1 MKFLK
6 QVIISLVRAIVRIW
20 NIFLGLIAFFLS
32 NISLKLGK
40 NILLLYP
47 IFTILTSFLT
57 FAIKKLIL
65 ALMQYPS
72 NYIYIKE
79 QGFSFFLVKKSYQNI
94 VFYGIFFITTFTTQ
108 KCDSILEPCPME
120 ISNYHNLKDFGI
132 FSYITIKK
140 LYHSMII
147 YLLLWKEII

>member
-1 MKFLK
+1 MIFLA
-6 QVIISLVRAIVRIW
+6 RAIVRIW
-20 NIFLGLIAFFLS
+20 NIFLGLITFFLL

-72 NYIYIKE
+72 NYISIKE

-94 VFYGIFFITTFTTQ
+94 VFHGIFCIKTFATQ
-108 KCDSILEPCPME
+108 KCDSILEPC
-120 ISNYHNLKDFGI
+120 HNEYFTK
-132 FSYITIKK
+132 YAITIFEARQRGDTIQTPTT
-140 LYHSMII
+140 LTRWWSWWHLPLMII
-147 YLLLWKEII
+147 

>member
-1 MKFLK
+1 MENYTLTYMYSFVPRFNKCRWNSWNKLWFFLA
-6 QVIISLVRAIVRIW
+6 RAIVRIW
-20 NIFLGLIAFFLS
+20 NILLGLITFFLL
-32 NISLKLGK
+32 NISLKLVK

-72 NYIYIKE
+72 NYISIKE

-94 VFYGIFFITTFTTQ
+94 VFHGIFCIKTFATQ
-108 KCDSILEPCPME
+108 KCDSILEPC
-120 ISNYHNLKDFGI
+120 HKLK
-132 FSYITIKK
+132 
-140 LYHSMII
+140 
-147 YLLLWKEII
+147 

>member
-1 MKFLK
+1 MIFLA
-6 QVIISLVRAIVRIW
+6 RAIVRIW
-20 NIFLGLIAFFLS
+20 NIFLGLITFFLL

-72 NYIYIKE
+72 NYISIKE

-94 VFYGIFFITTFTTQ
+94 VFHGIFCIKTFTTQ
-108 KCDSILEPCPME
+108 KCDLILVPCHLHSTSPENFVKIRWKFFE
-120 ISNYHNLKDFGI
+120 ILQNICLGCIISLKYGH
-132 FSYITIKK
+132 K
-140 LYHSMII
+140 
-147 YLLLWKEII
+147 